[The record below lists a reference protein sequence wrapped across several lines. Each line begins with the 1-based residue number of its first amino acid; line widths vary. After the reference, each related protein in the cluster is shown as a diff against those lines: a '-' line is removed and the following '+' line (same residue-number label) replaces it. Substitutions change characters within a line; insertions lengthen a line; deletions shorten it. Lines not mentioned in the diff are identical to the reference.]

1 MSSKKSKKKNAPMP
15 QSSAGL
21 MRFFEDE
28 TDGVKIPPYYIVGLT
43 VSLIVVSIVLRVIV
57 PV

>member
-1 MSSKKSKKKNAPMP
+1 MP

>member
-1 MSSKKSKKKNAPMP
+1 MCIRDR
-15 QSSAGL
+15 L